1 MRDRIIELAKEAG
14 LITYD
19 SDDKMLQ
26 VEQFAKLL
34 VDEVESY
41 IEESEGDIDYVRFLI
56 DRRLKVKKS
65 AGQKQ
70 ISGGSGGCVVFE
82 GSGGK
87 GGSVLKL
94 LANRI
99 KTPDGTILESMHRHD
114 YKTYIDKNGLE
125 YMVDGGLEY
134 LRRNVQDSAPATEM
148 SVYNTDPH
156 ETIREAFKWGT
167 RGIDGKQPLTYVVL
181 KDMTTDHI
189 EAILETQT
197 HITQEIRQVF
207 IDELEFRYE
216 NT

>member
-1 MRDRIIELAKEAG
+1 MNNRIIELAKQSG
-14 LITYD
+14 LVTYD
-19 SDDKMLQ
+19 SDGKMSQ
-26 VEQFAKLL
+26 VEQFVQLL
-34 VDEVESY
+34 VNEVESY
-41 IEESEGDIDYVRFLI
+41 IEEAEGDIDYVRFLI

-65 AGQKQ
+65 GDL
-70 ISGGSGGCVVFE
+70 
-82 GSGGK
+82 K

-99 KTPDGTILESMHRHD
+99 KTPDGTILESLHRHD

-207 IDELEFRYE
+207 IDELDYRNEI
-216 NT
+216 T